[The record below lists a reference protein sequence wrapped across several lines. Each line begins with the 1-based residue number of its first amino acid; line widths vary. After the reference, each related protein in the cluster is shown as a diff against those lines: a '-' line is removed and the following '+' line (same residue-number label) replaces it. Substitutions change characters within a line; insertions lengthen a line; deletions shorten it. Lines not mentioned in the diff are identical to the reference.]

1 MSQIEDIL
9 QAREEYRLQQWGQ
22 IVQQCKESGLSNR
35 DFCRQNGITEKT
47 YYYWLRKLHMAA
59 SKDSPRIVELER
71 QDSGKDMIH
80 IRFRNAE
87 MTLPPGTD
95 ADAITA
101 ILRSLQ
107 KL

>member
-1 MSQIEDIL
+1 
-9 QAREEYRLQQWGQ
+9 
-22 IVQQCKESGLSNR
+22 
-35 DFCRQNGITEKT
+35 
-47 YYYWLRKLHMAA
+47 MAA
-59 SKDSPRIVELER
+59 VGKEAPRIVELER
-71 QDSGKDMIH
+71 QDSGEDMIC

-87 MTLPPGTD
+87 MTLPAGTD

>member
-1 MSQIEDIL
+1 MEDIL
-9 QAREEYRLQQWGQ
+9 QVREEYRLQQWRQ
-22 IVQQCKESGLSNR
+22 IVQQCRESGLSNR

-47 YYYWLRKLHMAA
+47 YYYWLRKLRMAA
-59 SKDSPRIVELER
+59 AGKDSPRIVELER
-71 QDSGKDMIH
+71 QDSGGDMIC

-87 MTLPPGTD
+87 MTLPAGTD